1 VNVKDYPILYVDDD
15 NANRVVMRHN
25 LGSEFT
31 LLVAESGAEALE
43 VLAREPIA
51 VLLADQRMPGMS
63 GVDLAERALQ
73 LYPEVFRVIIT
84 AYSDLEA
91 TIDAIN
97 RGRVSRFIKKPW
109 TREELAAVLHESI
122 QSCHN
127 ARIIKDLQ
135 QRLSQIDRATTIAVM
150 ASAIAHDLRQP
161 MAYLELE
168 LGVIR
173 NDVASLV
180 RRRSAVT
187 QGSPEL
193 APVVDRLAASV
204 TDMEHGLRKLMVISE
219 AMVASLRNQ
228 EAHRARIDLRK
239 VVQSAVTLAQT
250 TVHARAILDV
260 DLPAEEVPLRAS
272 EGKLLQLIVN
282 LLLNAAQAIGP
293 GPALNN
299 LVRLQLRSERGG
311 VTLSVD
317 DTGCG
322 IPPERLD
329 QIFVPFFTTKGAQG
343 TGLGLAICKQIVEE
357 LAGTIS
363 VESTIGRGSRFRVW
377 LPAGEPQAGASTD

>member
-1 VNVKDYPILYVDDD
+1 MNVKDYPILYVDDD

-73 LYPEVFRVIIT
+73 LHPEVFRVIIT

-122 QSCHN
+122 LSCHN
-127 ARIIKDLQ
+127 ARIIKELQ

-204 TDMEHGLRKLMVISE
+204 ADMEHGLRKLMVISE

-250 TVHARAILDV
+250 TVQARAILDV
-260 DLPAEEVPLRAS
+260 DLPAEEVILQAS

-299 LVRLQLRSERGG
+299 LVRVQLRSDRGG
-311 VTLSVD
+311 VTLAVD

-329 QIFVPFFTTKGAQG
+329 QIFVPFFTTKGTQG

-363 VESTIGRGSRFRVW
+363 VESTVGRGSRFRVW
-377 LPAGEPQAGASTD
+377 LPSGAQQVSG